1 MSKSKR
7 LLELILFINRK
18 RKFTAREVA
27 EEFKVSIRTIQ
38 RDLIE
43 LSELGVPLYSE
54 VGSAG
59 GYSVLNERVLPPI
72 AFTEREA
79 IAMFFSYQSLKLY
92 SAVPFGE
99 ESISALN
106 KFYSFLPK
114 DTKAQIDEM
123 RNRIVFWTPKRNIET
138 PYLELMLKAAIEQKV
153 VSVEY
158 SSKKEIAKR
167 EIQPLGLYSENGYWY
182 CPAYCFKREVFRL
195 FRVDYILRA
204 EIKEEYKVKKDF
216 TNLSIYDWFEP
227 QREQDAVR
235 LLVKLTKEGIRK
247 CELNPWLENAIKLQ
261 PNGSGVIDILV
272 TKKEMAYNADFFFGI
287 GSDAQVIEPYEMVE
301 LIKEKIKSISSAY
314 GI

>member
-18 RKFTAREVA
+18 RKFTARELA

-79 IAMFFSYQSLKLY
+79 IAMFFAYQSLKLY

-123 RNRIVFWTPKRNIET
+123 RNRIVFWTPKRYIET
-138 PYLELMLKAAIEQKV
+138 PYLELMLKAAIEQRV

-182 CPAYCFKREVFRL
+182 CPAYCFKREAFRL

-235 LLVKLTKEGIRK
+235 LLVNLTKEGIRK
-247 CELNPWLENAIKLQ
+247 CELNPWLESAIKIQ
-261 PNGSGVIDILV
+261 SDGSGVIDILV
-272 TKKEMAYNADFFFGI
+272 TKKEMAYNADFFFRI
-287 GSDAQVIEPYEMVE
+287 GSDAQVIEPYQMVE
-301 LIKEKIKSISSAY
+301 LIKEKIKSISSTY